1 MEPLPWVLLTMK
13 EAVAFKENQEEITLS
28 EIVQCAEQTNVLV
41 RKTC

>member
-13 EAVAFKENQEEITLS
+13 GAVAFKENQEITLS

-41 RKTC
+41 GKTC

>member
-13 EAVAFKENQEEITLS
+13 GAVAFKENQEEITLS

-41 RKTC
+41 GKTC